1 MKRRRYENG
10 GLDPLDAKI
19 LRALATDARSSIAE
33 LAREIGL
40 SAPSVSERV
49 KRLEE
54 AGVIRGYAANVN
66 PKALGLPFAAYIR
79 IRPMPGQLK
88 KVAKILDGLGAVVEC
103 DRITGEDCFIAKAHV
118 RTIEELEKLIDQILP
133 YGMTNTSIIQSSPV
147 ERRLPPIPGDASL
160 SKRI

>member
-1 MKRRRYENG
+1 MKHLRYENG

-19 LRALATDARSSIAE
+19 LRALATDARRSIAE

-49 KRLEE
+49 RRLEE
-54 AGVIRGYAANVN
+54 AGVIRGYAASVD
-66 PKALGLPFAAYIR
+66 PKAIGLPFSAYIR
-79 IRPMPGQLK
+79 IRPMPGQLNK
-88 KVAKILDGLGAVVEC
+88 IAMILDGLDAVVEC

-118 RTIEELEKLIDQILP
+118 GTIEELEKLIDQIMP

-147 ERRLPPIPGDASL
+147 ERRLPPIPGDVS
-160 SKRI
+160 R